1 VKRLTYTLRDLPASP
16 GQQSLILKCLT
27 VIDLHLGEFSRLFL
41 NKLQVNVANL
51 VSIMISYISKEKVE
65 GIIKGVIGNVT
76 FGSGGGSAY
85 VAGGHRRRG
94 PEGFCAGDE
103 TLLLSG
109 RKTWF

>member
-1 VKRLTYTLRDLPASP
+1 MTYILRYRPASP
-16 GQQSLILKCLT
+16 GPQPLILKRLP
-27 VIDLHLGEFSRLFL
+27 VIYLHLVKFSRLFL

-109 RKTWF
+109 GKTWF